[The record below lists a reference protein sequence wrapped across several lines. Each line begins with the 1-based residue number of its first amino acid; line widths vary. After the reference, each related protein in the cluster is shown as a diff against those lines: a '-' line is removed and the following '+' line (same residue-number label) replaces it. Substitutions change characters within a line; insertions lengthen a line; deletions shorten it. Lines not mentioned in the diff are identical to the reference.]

1 MTKALI
7 WFRYDLRLHDNLAL
21 LAASNFDEVIPI
33 FIYEPN
39 VSEASASDW
48 WLHHSLKELAIA
60 IEKHG
65 GSLIIRQGDPQ
76 IILDELI
83 QAQQIDALF
92 FNRSMLPNDTLIEQ
106 SLIEKYSS
114 KTIYVKC
121 FDDRLLFYHHKL
133 VTKKHTPYKVFSSY
147 WKIAKLQYITFPQN
161 KINHYSTTTIP
172 SMAIDDLNLLQGHQ
186 WMKKFEDYWHPGEQ
200 QAIQKFEDFVE
211 QNLSSYDALRDF
223 PGKYSTSDMSPY
235 LAWGNISVRSMWYR
249 VKRFAN
255 EYPEHASAAESYL
268 RQLAWRDFAYEQLA
282 HFPALTHEPV
292 RTAFNNYPWDFNEDL
307 FLAWKKGQTGYPL
320 VDAGMRELY
329 ETGFMHNRVR
339 MVAASFLVKHLRIPW
354 QYGYEWFKETLVD
367 FDMANN
373 AMGWQW
379 VTGSGIDAAPYFRV
393 FNPTGQAEKFDRGA
407 QYIKRWVPE
416 LREVPLDVIHS
427 PAKYVAAHQLSYPQ
441 PIVDHAT
448 ARQLALDGFEQIKK
462 H

>member
-76 IILDELI
+76 IILDKLI

-255 EYPEHASAAESYL
+255 EYPEHAGAAESYL